1 MKYLPHLLLVTAT
14 ALSLGSCAA
23 PGGGGGATAE
33 TQLGPHSAQK
43 FEMVHRL
50 GHEALD
56 SKTMTTMALVLT
68 VEQKMNGNEQEI
80 VAKASARKDG
90 PKGAVESAN
99 GVQLRITGP
108 GAPVTSESHTEVG
121 EVSATKT
128 VPAKGGKFQ
137 TVTAEATIANPEFT
151 SGHVM
156 LTIPGDQ

>member
-1 MKYLPHLLLVTAT
+1 MKYLPHLLLATAT

-23 PGGGGGATAE
+23 PGGGGGTTAE

-50 GHEALD
+50 GHALD
-56 SKTMTTMALVLT
+56 PKAMTTMALVLT
-68 VEQKMNGNEQEI
+68 VDQKMNGNQQEI
-80 VAKASARKDG
+80 VAKASARQDG
-90 PKGAVESAN
+90 PKGAVQSAN

-108 GAPVTSESHTEVG
+108 GAPATSKPHTEVG

-151 SGHVM
+151 SAHVM